1 MTDNN
6 IPWSYQRPTPFFHS
20 SYPSQFIPLLSSCPL
35 TLPSQVRR
43 VSQLVLPTY
52 AVVWGH
58 SSAHRW
64 FTVATLT
71 LSPPISNRSSA
82 RSGASWAPRPTSA
95 GRLTGPGQVTIP
107 LCVHEYNRLATSRRK
122 HVATLLSIP
131 RLLRYSC
138 SLFLSVPWTWVDGG
152 LVQMTCL
159 RPRMKQSFNLC
170 ILIKCKSQHGW
181 LPTAK
186 RSFSNRDWEQH

>member
-6 IPWSYQRPTPFFHS
+6 IPWSYQCPTPSFHS

-71 LSPPISNRSSA
+71 QSPPISNRSSA

-107 LCVHEYNRLATSRRK
+107 LCVHEYNGLATSRRK
-122 HVATLLSIP
+122 HVATLLPIP
-131 RLLRYSC
+131 RLLRYSV
-138 SLFLSVPWTWVDGG
+138 LSSWVFPELRWVGG
-152 LVQMTCL
+152 WIQVTCL

-170 ILIKCKSQHGW
+170 ILIKYKSQHGW

-186 RSFSNRDWEQH
+186 RSFSNQDREQH